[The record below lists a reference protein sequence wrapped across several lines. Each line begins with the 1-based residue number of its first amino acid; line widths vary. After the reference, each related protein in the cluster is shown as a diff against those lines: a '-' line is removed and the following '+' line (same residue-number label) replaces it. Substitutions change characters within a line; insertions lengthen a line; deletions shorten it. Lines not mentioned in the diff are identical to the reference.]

1 MRRRVPT
8 AVLSA
13 AAGLVLLWHA
23 GKTGAQPVLE
33 TGPDAEVTGD
43 GLSRVHPS
51 IMPDAWVR
59 PVSNRRDLAEVAS

>member
-43 GLSRVHPS
+43 GLYRVHPS

-59 PVSNRRDLAEVAS
+59 PVSNRRDLVEVAS